1 MNIKSTKDC
10 QVNNGLKVLVYGD
23 AGCGKTHMCSTTG
36 GSPII
41 LSAESGLLSLRS
53 WDLPYIEINSI
64 KDVREAYAFVS
75 KSDEAKD
82 YDWVCI
88 DSLSEIAEIC
98 LAEEINNSKDP
109 RKAYGELSS
118 IILSLVKAFRDLPHK
133 HVYMTAKLTQEKN
146 DFDGALMFGP
156 LMPGKQLGFH
166 LPYLFDEF
174 FYLRSEI
181 KEEGNIERYLITQQD
196 YNIRAKD
203 RSGILSAFEEPN
215 LLNIKNKILGD

>member
-10 QVNNGLKVLVYGD
+10 QVNNGLKILVYGD

-36 GSPII
+36 GKPII

-53 WDLPYIEINSI
+53 WDLPYIEIRSI
-64 KDVREAYAFVS
+64 KDVRDAYAFVS

-82 YDWVCI
+82 YDWICI

-98 LAEEINNSKDP
+98 LAEEINNVKDP
-109 RKAYGELSS
+109 RKAYGELSA
-118 IILSLVKAFRDLPHK
+118 IILSLVKAFRDLPNK
-133 HVYMTAKLTQEKN
+133 NVYMTAKLTQEKN
-146 DFDGALMFGP
+146 DQDGGIYFGP

-166 LPYLFDEF
+166 LPYMFDEF

-181 KEEGNIERYLITQQD
+181 KEEGRIERLLLTQQD
-196 YNIRAKD
+196 YTARAKD
-203 RSGILSAFEEPN
+203 RSGVLNTYEEPN
-215 LLNIKNKILGD
+215 LLNIKHKILGD